1 MKIWIISD
9 GEPLPTDNEN
19 VRLRRMGNLANIL
32 SERGN
37 EVVWFS
43 SNFEHYNK
51 QFRTDHDEVKS
62 IKDNYKIVLLK
73 TNGYKKNVSLNR
85 LLHFKTF
92 SDKFLRIA
100 SQLEKPD
107 IILST
112 MAPIQASKAVQQY
125 ALEYEVPYVIDIRD
139 LWPEIYYEVTPKLL
153 HPLVKLLVEKNKKT
167 LEEVLKNSTAIV
179 GVTEK
184 FLEYGLN
191 IGKILK
197 RSDDTVFHTAYPDIL
212 DSNEKTKKYWNELGI
227 ENNDFIVTFVGNF
240 GKQFDLKTLFKAIDL
255 IDNKRMKFVL
265 CGVGEKFNYY
275 YEKYQ
280 SNPQVIMP
288 GWVGKNEI
296 ATLLK
301 LSSVG
306 VAPYV
311 DSINFRLNMPNKFG
325 EYLSASLPILVSV
338 PGMMEEK
345 LNENKNGHYYKNEY
359 ELRDKIIEL
368 YKDFD
373 LLKRMSKYSRELYK
387 NQFNVDIVYTEF
399 AQYLENIAKQ

>member
-37 EVVWFS
+37 DVVWFS
-43 SNFEHYNK
+43 SNFEHYTK
-51 QFRTDHDEVKS
+51 QFRTDQDEVKTINS
-62 IKDNYKIVLLK
+62 NYKIVLLQTK
-73 TNGYKKNVSLNR
+73 GYKKNVSLNR

-100 SQLEKPD
+100 AQLKKPD

-125 ALEYEVPYVIDIRD
+125 ALESEVPYVIDIRD

-167 LEEVLKNSTAIV
+167 LEKVLKNSTSIV

-184 FLEYGLN
+184 FLEYGLS
-191 IGKILK
+191 IAKISK
-197 RSDDTVFHTAYPDIL
+197 RSNDAVFHTAYPDIL
-212 DSNEKTKKYWNELGI
+212 DSNEKAKEFWNELGI

-240 GKQFDLKTLFKAIDL
+240 GKQFNLKTLFKAIDL
-255 IDNKRMKFVL
+255 IDDKRIKFVL

-275 YEKYQ
+275 YEKYH

-288 GWVGKNEI
+288 GWLGKNEI

-345 LNENKNGHYYKNEY
+345 LNENKNGYYYKDEY
-359 ELRDKIIEL
+359 ELRNKIIEL
-368 YKDFD
+368 YQNFD
-373 LLKRMSKYSRELYK
+373 LLKKMSTSSRELYK
-387 NQFNVDIVYTEF
+387 NQFNVDTVYTEF
-399 AQYLENIAKQ
+399 AQYLENVAKQ